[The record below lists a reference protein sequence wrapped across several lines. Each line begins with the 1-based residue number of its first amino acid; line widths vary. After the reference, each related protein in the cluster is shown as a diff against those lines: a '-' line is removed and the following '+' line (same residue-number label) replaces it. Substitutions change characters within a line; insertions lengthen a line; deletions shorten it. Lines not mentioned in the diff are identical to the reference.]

1 MDPKEMMDMARFESY
16 IEAPLISS
24 QDFAHEMT
32 DPPELV
38 QNQHNVSEL
47 ECLFDIFCE
56 SDSPLMESLS
66 EDAIRVLSIPENEK
80 SRKINARY
88 QIF

>member
-32 DPPELV
+32 DLPEMV
-38 QNQHNVSEL
+38 PDKYDPFEL
-47 ECLFDIFCE
+47 ESLYDICVNLTNH
-56 SDSPLMESLS
+56 SW
-66 EDAIRVLSIPENEK
+66 RV
-80 SRKINARY
+80 
-88 QIF
+88 